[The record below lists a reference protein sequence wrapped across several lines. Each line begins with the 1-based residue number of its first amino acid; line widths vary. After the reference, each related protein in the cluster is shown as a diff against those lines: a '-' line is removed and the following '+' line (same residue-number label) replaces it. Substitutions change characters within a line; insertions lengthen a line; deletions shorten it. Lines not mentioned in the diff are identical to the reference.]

1 MQHLKLNR
9 LPKPVIFM
17 TAQNTSQQQRF
28 LKQQAALR
36 ENLKKRKEQQRLRVP
51 QSTPIPKEEHN
62 DRTQ

>member
-1 MQHLKLNR
+1 
-9 LPKPVIFM
+9 M
-17 TAQNTSQQQRF
+17 TTQNTPQQQRF

-51 QSTPIPKEEHN
+51 QSPPAPQKETKEEHN

>member
-1 MQHLKLNR
+1 
-9 LPKPVIFM
+9 M
-17 TAQNTSQQQRF
+17 TTQNTSEQQRF

-51 QSTPIPKEEHN
+51 QSTPTPQKEIKEEHN

>member
-1 MQHLKLNR
+1 MQTLKPYLTMN
-9 LPKPVIFM
+9 
-17 TAQNTSQQQRF
+17 TQNTPQQQRF

-51 QSTPIPKEEHN
+51 QSPPTPQKETKEELN